1 MLFICTM
8 LNNTT
13 QLPTNM
19 SGQQS
24 QALSTHLP
32 LSRQVQRKRSGLI
45 VTIQKRKLIFA
56 WFQEN
61 QYNRY
66 RHSMG
71 RFISY
76 RVN

>member
-1 MLFICTM
+1 
-8 LNNTT
+8 
-13 QLPTNM
+13 M

-45 VTIQKRKLIFA
+45 VTISKKRVNLRLV
-56 WFQEN
+56 QEN

-76 RVN
+76 RVK